1 MDEKRKTRDEYNE
14 KELRKLKEE
23 KQRASV
29 ALEIVIIILLVII
42 IPFCYILISN
52 TETINNGVCSIDNDD
67 VVSLDCNDGNP
78 CTIDVKTL
86 LPTTGCP
93 GSKLRTTTQS
103 CARYACKHIPLSSGA
118 CCNSGDFCYHDDPNK
133 QCLLGECV
141 TDKTLCKGYCADDD
155 VANCPS
161 LPFIVDPGSV
171 SMQCI
176 NTSCLYT
183 VIVNYYIADPYSL
196 LSQSTSDMSDF
207 NTSSCLTATC
217 SPYGIMGTFFPSL
230 FSICDFAWSCA
241 PYLYPIT
248 PLKKRGVDEVA
259 AATTTR
265 NSYQQRFKKF
275 GKDGRPNPPPYSLVA
290 PNPSSLQMINISD
303 PNSIPPVAF
312 PYLSLHDQ
320 GVVNRML
327 FNLKIDA
334 YTHYCA
340 SIENQSLQLYTLS
353 L

>member
-1 MDEKRKTRDEYNE
+1 VQDTRVNTFHY
-14 KELRKLKEE
+14 LVVR
-23 KQRASV
+23 V
-29 ALEIVIIILLVII
+29 AIVVTFVI
-42 IPFCYILISN
+42 
-52 TETINNGVCSIDNDD
+52 TMTRINNVNW
-67 VVSLDCNDGNP
+67 VSVLP
-78 CTIDVKTL
+78 IKHYAKVIVPMTTL
-86 LPTTGCP
+86 PIVHLY
-93 GSKLRTTTQS
+93 L
-103 CARYACKHIPLSSGA
+103 
-118 CCNSGDFCYHDDPNK
+118 
-133 QCLLGECV
+133 
-141 TDKTLCKGYCADDD
+141 
-155 VANCPS
+155 
-161 LPFIVDPGSV
+161 FIVDPGSV

-259 AATTTR
+259 AATTTTTTR